1 MVDIIDSIRQ
11 FHFDIVK
18 KVQEDDKQACKRRKK
33 ATNKRRKKATKMKR
47 KWRNTKIRTGKG
59 KL

>member
-11 FHFDIVK
+11 VHFDIVK
-18 KVQEDDKQACKRRKK
+18 KVQEDNKQACKRRKK
-33 ATNKRRKKATKMKR
+33 ATKMKH
-47 KWRNTKIRTGKG
+47 KWRNTKVRTGKG